1 MSDILHQAMDIV
13 HENGLQD
20 KISLVK
26 GRLEDQKDLPRKQFD
41 IIISEWM
48 GYFLLFEGSI

>member
-1 MSDILHQAMDIV
+1 MSDILHQAMDII

-20 KISLVK
+20 KITLVK
-26 GRLEDQKDLPRKQFD
+26 GRLEDQKDLPRKKFD

-48 GYFLLFEGSI
+48 GYFLLFEGR